1 MPSNTI
7 EKNKLER
14 KFTQRI
20 AWWSRKRW
28 CDVIAIPS
36 GSSSVSLLTC
46 DISCLSN
53 VKLFNLTLR
62 QLEDKIQAYRKKP
75 AWRRWLQRCFS
86 SINQQI
92 ESQKYYHACLDVRG
106 IKSSPEKKFSSA
118 LSTIAGQSS
127 DVQPS
132 VITFIPAT
140 TLSETEEKDEYQ
152 LSKFSKGIREWVK
165 KSKKDIRSMLQEQ
178 GEEAVQ
184 DNELPSFF
192 EKKKEEFTNDFIDP
206 LLKLIGS
213 AKNDENYKQ
222 ELLKTISK
230 VFKEALLFFH
240 PDNNRDIL
248 NLYPNIELVFN
259 NIYNIFDKYHVEIKN
274 KLTNNYYYSESEI
287 GNNYSLFKKLNQD
300 LKEMEKDR
308 QQQQEKS
315 VEKENLFDKE
325 MKDIA
330 ELQEK
335 NQCLFQN
342 LTIRK

>member
-1 MPSNTI
+1 MPSNII
-7 EKNKLER
+7 EQDKLER

-46 DISCLSN
+46 DVSCLSN

-86 SINQQI
+86 SIKQQI

-106 IKSSPEKKFSSA
+106 INSSPEKKFSSG

-132 VITFIPAT
+132 VITFIPAP

-152 LSKFSKGIREWVK
+152 LSKFSKGIREWVN
-165 KSKKDIRSMLQEQ
+165 KSKEDLRSMLQEQ

-230 VFKEALLFFH
+230 VFKKASLFFH

-248 NLYPNIELVFN
+248 NLHTNIELVFN

-274 KLTNNYYYSESEI
+274 KLTNNYGYSESDI
-287 GNNYSLFKKLNQD
+287 VKCFSV
-300 LKEMEKDR
+300 LKELNKTLKKIERDR
-308 QQQQEKS
+308 QQRQEKC
-315 VEKENLFDKE
+315 VEKENLMDKK
-325 MKDIA
+325 MKDFTGV
-330 ELQEK
+330 EK
-335 NQCLFQN
+335 H
-342 LTIRK
+342 